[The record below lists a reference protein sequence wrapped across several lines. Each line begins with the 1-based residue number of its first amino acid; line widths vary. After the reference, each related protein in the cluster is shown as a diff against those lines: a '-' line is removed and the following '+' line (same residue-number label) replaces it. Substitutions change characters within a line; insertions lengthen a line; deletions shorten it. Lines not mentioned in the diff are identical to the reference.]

1 MMVKCFLAE
10 LDLQAKQRSLLSE
23 SLSPAYSH
31 VEVATSLRIKC
42 QKMHLRDLQN
52 LNNFAIRTT
61 VSNSIARRCLFS

>member
-42 QKMHLRDLQN
+42 QKMALD
-52 LNNFAIRTT
+52 FAIGNI
-61 VSNSIARRCLFS
+61 VSNSIARRCLFSKPCK